1 MSLTSNTNLKGDQ
14 QETFRVV
21 QPLLRGFGHISEIPW
36 LNAQDTELMN
46 RQTFKSSIID
56 MVTQVITNYRQVV
69 QDYNSLTVQEKALQR
84 EQQTSAQYQLRVSAG
99 KMASSELL
107 QEQATL
113 ANTHLSVVRQRN
125 QTQQDYQTLLD
136 TLGLSP
142 TSKLKVNTQIDF
154 HAYHTPSKEQAI
166 AIALN
171 NNPQYVSQ
179 RLGLN
184 AARRAVALAK
194 DNLRWELNL
203 SGAVNFDNSTGANSV
218 VNFSNEIS
226 TTDRPTAIVELSIP
240 IRDITSK
247 AALID
252 PRVGLAQA
260 EDSLE
265 QARRSLIRQV
275 VNSLNNL
282 NSELEQLNLA
292 QNALELQRKN
302 LAAERIKQQY
312 GQTTALNVNIIVDNL
327 LQQEIDFINSQIGY
341 LNSVTEFEN
350 LLGTT
355 LDDWHIEMR
364 Y

>member
-1 MSLTSNTNLKGDQ
+1 MDEAIVLALRNNPSVHSSRLQRISDKYALELADYQFQPQFQFGASATFTEGEKTGYSANPGITYNTRYGTEMSLTSNTNLKGDQ

-252 PRVGLAQA
+252 ARVGLAQA

-275 VNSLNNL
+275 VNSLNI
-282 NSELEQLNLA
+282 S
-292 QNALELQRKN
+292 K
-302 LAAERIKQQY
+302 
-312 GQTTALNVNIIVDNL
+312 VNWN
-327 LQQEIDFINSQIGY
+327 N
-341 LNSVTEFEN
+341 
-350 LLGTT
+350 
-355 LDDWHIEMR
+355 
-364 Y
+364 

>member
-1 MSLTSNTNLKGDQ
+1 M
-14 QETFRVV
+14 
-21 QPLLRGFGHISEIPW
+21 
-36 LNAQDTELMN
+36 
-46 RQTFKSSIID
+46 
-56 MVTQVITNYRQVV
+56 
-69 QDYNSLTVQEKALQR
+69 QEKALQR
-84 EQQTSAQYQLRVSAG
+84 EQETSSQYQLRVSAG

-125 QTQQDYQTLLD
+125 LAQQDYQTLLD

-142 TSKLKVNTQIDF
+142 TSKLKLNTHINF
-154 HAYHTPSKEQAI
+154 HAYSTPSKEQAI

-171 NNPQYVSQ
+171 HNPQYVSQ
-179 RLGLN
+179 RLRLN

-194 DNLRWELNL
+194 DNLRWQLNV
-203 SGAVNFDNSTGANSV
+203 SGAASFAQSKGANSIF
-218 VNFSNEIS
+218 NNLDTIS
-226 TTDRPTAIVELSIP
+226 TTDKPTAVVELSIP
-240 IRDITSK
+240 IRDITNK

-252 PRVGLAQA
+252 ARVGLAQA

-265 QARRSLIRQV
+265 QSRRSLIRQV
-275 VNSLNNL
+275 VNSLSNL

-292 QNALELQRKN
+292 GKALDLQRKN
-302 LAAERIKQQY
+302 LEAERIKQQY

-327 LQQEIDFINSQIGY
+327 LQQEIDYINSQIGY